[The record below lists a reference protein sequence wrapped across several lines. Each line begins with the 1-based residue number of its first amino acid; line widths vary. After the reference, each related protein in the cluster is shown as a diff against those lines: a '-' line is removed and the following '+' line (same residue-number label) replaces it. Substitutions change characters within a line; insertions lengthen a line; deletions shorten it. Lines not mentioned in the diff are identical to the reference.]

1 MRKKKK
7 MNRKVPK
14 DKRFKSNPK
23 KYLSGTKGSKRTQ
36 RAKDILTMRRLY
48 KQNKKIPKSLYNR
61 LFG

>member
-1 MRKKKK
+1 
-7 MNRKVPK
+7 MNRKFPK
-14 DKRFKSNPK
+14 YKRFKSIPK

>member
-14 DKRFKSNPK
+14 DKRFKCIPK

>member
-14 DKRFKSNPK
+14 DKRFKNIPK